1 MNYYGNCLVLQ
12 IEPKKILLFQPMERF
27 VKVLLITVVL
37 LYFSEKQ
44 IFDILLY
51 AVISMEFLILVIKQ
65 VRKRLSNQI

>member
-1 MNYYGNCLVLQ
+1 MNYYGNYLVLQ

-27 VKVLLITVVL
+27 VKVLLISVVL